1 MNRYIA
7 LKTVLEYGNFSR
19 AAEVLGYTQPAVS
32 QMVASLEADLG
43 VKLLQRTRSG
53 AVLTEEG
60 KEIYP
65 LIEQTLTANARIA
78 EKAQEVQGLET
89 GTVRIAGISSV
100 STHWLPPVIRA
111 FTEEHPNIRFQI
123 KTGNFAGVLELLRTG
138 MADLAF
144 TSVDACGPYQWE
156 LLREGQ
162 MLLVLPQGHP
172 LAALKTV
179 PLEAL
184 REEPSILLERGDFH
198 EPTRALVDLGIYF
211 QNIIDVEND
220 DHTIMAMVEQGL
232 CVSILSELMLQRCRF
247 QIETR
252 PTEPP
257 ILRRI
262 GAVYRDKDA
271 LPAAARRFLD
281 FFQERIE
288 TLI

>member
-43 VKLLQRTRSG
+43 VKLLQRTRTG
-53 AVLTEEG
+53 AILTEEG

-65 LIEQTLTANARIA
+65 LIQQTLTANARIA

-89 GTVRIAGISSV
+89 GTVRIASV

-111 FTEEHPNIRFQI
+111 FTKEHPNIRFQI
-123 KTGNFAGVLELLRTG
+123 RTGNFAGVLELLRTG
-138 MADLAF
+138 LADLAF

-156 LLREGQ
+156 LLQEGR
-162 MLLVLPQGHP
+162 MLLVLPEGHP
-172 LAALKTV
+172 LADLKTV

-198 EPTRALVDLGIYF
+198 EPTRALADLGIYS

-232 CVSILSELMLQRCRF
+232 GVSILSELMLQRCGF
-247 QIETR
+247 QVALR
-252 PTEPP
+252 PTEPL
-257 ILRRI
+257 ILRRL
-262 GAVYRDKDA
+262 GAVYQEKEA
-271 LPAAARRFLD
+271 LPAAARRFLE
-281 FFQERIE
+281 FFRERIE